1 MTVNG
6 NKRNQNKLL
15 SIKDLRISF
24 KSDGDW
30 NEAVKGISFDVYRG
44 ETIGIVGESGSGKS
58 VTCLS
63 IMNLIDIPPAQINSG
78 EIIFHNENGTSK
90 DLLQLTEKEKID
102 YRGNDVSMIF
112 QEPMT
117 SLNPVFTCGDQVAET
132 LLIHQ
137 NIGKKEAKEKTLQ
150 LFRKVDLPDVDR
162 IFSAFPHQ
170 LSGGQK
176 QRVMI
181 AMAMACKPSLLIADE
196 PTTARCNC
204 SAKDFKPMRPKK

>member
-137 NIGKKEAKEKTLQ
+137 NIGKKEAKERPYSYLEKLIYRT
-150 LFRKVDLPDVDR
+150 
-162 IFSAFPHQ
+162 
-170 LSGGQK
+170 
-176 QRVMI
+176 
-181 AMAMACKPSLLIADE
+181 LIAFFGFSTSIIWWTKTVSNDSYG
-196 PTTARCNC
+196 NGL
-204 SAKDFKPMRPKK
+204 